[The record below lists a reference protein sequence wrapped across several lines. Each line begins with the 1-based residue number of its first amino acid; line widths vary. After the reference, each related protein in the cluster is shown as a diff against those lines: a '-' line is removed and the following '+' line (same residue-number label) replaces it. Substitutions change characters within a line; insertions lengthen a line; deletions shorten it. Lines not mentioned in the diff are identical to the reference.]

1 MKKNWL
7 GMGELQ
13 IDLLKEVGN
22 IGAAHA
28 ATALS
33 KLISKDIDM
42 KVPHVR
48 IVDFDAL
55 TEVVGGPEAV
65 IVAVFLEIHG
75 DVEGNMFFILTEDS
89 ARGLIKRLLPDLIA
103 ENGFTDMEIS
113 ALSEMGNILI
123 GSYLT
128 SLNEFTQLNMQ
139 PSIPYMA
146 QDMAAAI
153 LSQGVLSLSA
163 VSDYALVIDTTFL
176 DGEKEVEGH
185 FFLLPNPDSLHRVFT
200 ALGVPTNENC

>member
-1 MKKNWL
+1 MKINWL
-7 GMGELQ
+7 KMGELQ
-13 IDLLKEVGN
+13 LDLLKEVGN

-28 ATALS
+28 ATALAN
-33 KLISKDIDM
+33 LISKNIDM

-75 DVEGNMFFILTEDS
+75 DVEGNMFFIMTEDS
-89 ARGLIKRLLPDLIA
+89 ARGLIKRLLPDLNS
-103 ENGFTDMEIS
+103 ENGFSDMEIS

-123 GSYLT
+123 GSYLS

-139 PSIPYMA
+139 PSVPYLA

-153 LSQGVLSLSA
+153 LSQGLIAVSA
-163 VSDYALVIDTTFL
+163 VSDFALVIDTTFL

-185 FFLLPNPDSLHRVFT
+185 FFLLPNPDSLEKVFT
-200 ALGVPTNENC
+200 ALGVPAHENC